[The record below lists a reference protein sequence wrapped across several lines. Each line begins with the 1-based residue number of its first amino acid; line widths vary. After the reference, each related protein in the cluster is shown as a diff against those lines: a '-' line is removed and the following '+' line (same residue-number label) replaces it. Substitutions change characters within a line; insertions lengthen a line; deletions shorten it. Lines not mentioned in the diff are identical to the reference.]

1 MRQMDFERELRV
13 FLEIEQGI
21 AACPDD
27 MVHFTDAT
35 TEEEILEFLEH
46 PQAAESQ
53 MTSMEWK
60 QKVKRC
66 RDAYLYACFAYYAT
80 NDKMRATYSAKE
92 HIKCLIELFAS
103 KNLIYSR
110 MERRL
115 GQLREALAAMR

>member
-1 MRQMDFERELRV
+1 MDFERELRV

-27 MVHFTDAT
+27 MVHFTDTT
-35 TEEEILEFLEH
+35 TEEEILAFLDN
-46 PQAAESQ
+46 PQEEELEITA
-53 MTSMEWK
+53 MEWK
-60 QKVKRC
+60 QKVKRF

-80 NDKMRATYSAKE
+80 NDKLRATYSAKE
-92 HIKCLIELFAS
+92 HLKCLIELFAS

-115 GQLREALAAMR
+115 TQLRDALQLMR